1 MIIGWKEIEAWS
13 EALLAA
19 AGLDEDAARDVAA
32 SLRYAEERGFAS
44 HGFIRCRTYV
54 NRIRAGGISTNT
66 RPEIVRDLGGLC
78 VVDAKYSAGAFSAMR
93 CTELAAQRAK
103 VNGLALVLSHNANH
117 FGAAGQ
123 YTERLNQDGLFA
135 IAACNTDAVMCAPF
149 GGKPVLGTN
158 PLAVGVPMTGG
169 PGPTLDMATTE
180 ASYGKILVAERNE
193 SPIPE
198 GWAVDSDGLPTT
210 SAKSALK
217 GALLPAGGPKG
228 FGLAFMIDA
237 LLGVGGAQS
246 SPFVGALYGDPGE
259 PQRLGHA
266 FLAISLDRLGMTDA
280 YDDSMSRL
288 IGAVHA
294 SGTPTCPRPMV
305 PGERELEFIA
315 QSPNFDMP
323 DVLLQDLTDLGRE
336 LGLNYSE
343 YS

>member
-1 MIIGWKEIEAWS
+1 MIIEWEKAQAWAGS
-13 EALLAA
+13 LLSA
-19 AGLDEDAARDVAA
+19 AGLELDACGDVAA

-54 NRIRAGGISTNT
+54 DRIRAGGISTDA

-78 VVDAKYSAGAFSAMR
+78 VVDAKFSAGAFSAMW

-103 VNGLALVLSHNANH
+103 MN
-117 FGAAGQ
+117 
-123 YTERLNQDGLFA
+123 RDGLFA

-158 PLAVGVPMTGG
+158 PLAVGIPMIGG
-169 PGPTLDMATTE
+169 FGPTLDMATTE

-193 SPIPE
+193 SPIPL
-198 GWAVDSDGLPTT
+198 GWAVDSEGLPTT
-210 SAKSALK
+210 SAKSALN

-246 SPFVGALYGDPGE
+246 SPFVGALYGDPAE

-266 FLAISLDRLGMTDA
+266 FLAISLDSLGMTEA
-280 YDDSMSRL
+280 YSDSMGRL
-288 IGAVHA
+288 IDAVHA
-294 SGTPTCPRPMV
+294 SGTPTCPTPMV
-305 PGERELEFIA
+305 PGEREKEFLS

-323 DVLLQDLTDLGRE
+323 EVLFRDMADLALE
-336 LGLNYSE
+336 LGVDYSNYS
-343 YS
+343 